1 MACLEEKPYFLRAK
15 LPRNWLAI
23 EAIHKHSRTSTAG
36 DRDRDNGPQ
45 LAGRLDKPPLLV
57 PPCAGE
63 TRERLSCASPS
74 HPHCNYCHTKTK
86 QNQQRVKNC
95 RLRRCSFRRRRFW
108 PTRKFD
114 RNLDLRTCPRLET
127 PLRIRFKSSAIKL
140 FVSGA
145 LQHSRSG
152 NFAGLLIDRHQHHAF
167 PCEPL
172 FRPFGPVHRFGRVDR
187 LWRLLCHCRSSDLGV
202 HGRNRNK
209 REHRNQSEPLYL
221 FRSGN
226 SVAFA
231 NQPRR
236 CRAHLRIRHSIHA
249 SVEQVVNKSRR
260 ESESEQRRQPCGCS

>member
-1 MACLEEKPYFLRAK
+1 MGLQQNSVEISRSQFQGGR
-15 LPRNWLAI
+15 
-23 EAIHKHSRTSTAG
+23 SRTCENST
-36 DRDRDNGPQ
+36 
-45 LAGRLDKPPLLV
+45 PLHSDVVASDTQTLRRTANRILEANKYS
-57 PPCAGE
+57 PCPAE

-74 HPHCNYCHTKTK
+74 RPHCNYCHTKTK

-152 NFAGLLIDRHQHHAF
+152 NFAGLLINRHQNHAF
-167 PCEPL
+167 PCEAL
-172 FRPFGPVHRFGRVDR
+172 FRPFRSVNRFRRIDR
-187 LWRLLCHCRSSDLGV
+187 LWRLWCTAGV
-202 HGRNRNK
+202 PIWACTEETETSASTK
-209 REHRNQSEPLYL
+209 PEPTAVF

-226 SVAFA
+226 SVASA

-249 SVEQVVNKSRR
+249 SVQQVMNESRR
-260 ESESEQRRQPCGCS
+260 ESESEQHRQPCGCS